1 MLIHTKSVEY
11 RLHIRRGKRQGA
23 KGAIDNQFLITRFS
37 MRREVKISDYRPKII
52 DAGDIY
58 AFYSVSASA
67 TKLRIATAG
76 KNRVVVMI
84 AAANP
89 RR

>member
-1 MLIHTKSVEY
+1 
-11 RLHIRRGKRQGA
+11 
-23 KGAIDNQFLITRFS
+23 